1 MKWIIWLDTDG
12 ARRYLNLSN
21 LHCLCDILM
30 VSVSPTGWYMGYVP
44 AIRLPSNLPSVNKQC
59 CRQRHQ
65 AHPLHDLQYYVY
77 VRNLSGRFVTASLVN
92 LDMWQWFLL
101 KIISTSFVASISLSS
116 GDILPSSSYLNFSV
130 VYCTY
135 MCTMLFA
142 AKLVCVQFM
151 YSTSLEGQAVQVVLN
166 GNKKMKVKLMAL
178 NLR

>member
-65 AHPLHDLQYYVY
+65 AHPLHDLQYYV
-77 VRNLSGRFVTASLVN
+77 RNLSGRFVTASLVN
-92 LDMWQWFLL
+92 LDMWQW
-101 KIISTSFVASISLSS
+101 KILIYLINILVAGERLQDGMSTQLSRPRVLS
-116 GDILPSSSYLNFSV
+116 HEGVLAVGGIKTQP
-130 VYCTY
+130 
-135 MCTMLFA
+135 
-142 AKLVCVQFM
+142 KL
-151 YSTSLEGQAVQVVLN
+151 QAD
-166 GNKKMKVKLMAL
+166 AL
-178 NLR
+178 RHGEYVPLQPEEVIHR